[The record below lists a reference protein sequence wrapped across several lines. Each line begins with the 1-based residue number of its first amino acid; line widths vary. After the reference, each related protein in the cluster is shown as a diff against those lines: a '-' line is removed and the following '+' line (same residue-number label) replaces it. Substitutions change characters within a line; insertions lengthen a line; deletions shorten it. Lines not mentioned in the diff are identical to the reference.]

1 MAMPDFTSPKIR
13 LHTVNIREQFVAP
26 LLDGRLK
33 AITRL
38 NGRGYN
44 AGDCIRFSVLPM
56 QSSDV
61 QFSMTTEGERDLLHY
76 RFYEITFA
84 MYGKGLK
91 GGYVTLSLEL
101 VRDQRT
107 LDAIRSEIERTA
119 KNGQKFADPLDAY
132 ADLFDTA
139 YPQGYDSQYTKR
151 HAEPSLDSIAK
162 VATEAASDAERPLSC

>member
-1 MAMPDFTSPKIR
+1 MSDFTKPKIR

-26 LLDGRLK
+26 LMDGRLK

-44 AGDCIRFSVLPM
+44 YLRFSVLPM

-61 QFSMTTEGERDLLHY
+61 QFSMTTDGERDLLHY

-91 GGYVTLSLEL
+91 EGYVTLSLEL

-139 YPQGYDSQYTKR
+139 YPQGYDSQYMKR
-151 HAEPSLDSIAK
+151 HAQPSLDSIAE
-162 VATEAASDAERPLSC
+162 VATEAASDANRPRSC

>member
-1 MAMPDFTSPKIR
+1 MPDFTWPKIR

-26 LLDGRLK
+26 LMDGRLK

-56 QSSDV
+56 QSPDV
-61 QFSMTTEGERDLLHY
+61 QFSMTTEGERETLQN
-76 RFYEITFA
+76 RFYEITFV

-91 GGYVTLSLEL
+91 EGYVTLSLEL
-101 VRDQRT
+101 VREREKLDNLRFEIDRT
-107 LDAIRSEIERTA
+107 GR
-119 KNGQKFADPLDAY
+119 NGQKIADPLDAY

-139 YPQGYDSQYTKR
+139 YPEGYDSQYMKR
-151 HAEPSLDSIAK
+151 HAQPSLDSIAE
-162 VATEAASDAERPLSC
+162 VATEAASDANRPRSC

>member
-1 MAMPDFTSPKIR
+1 MSDLTKAKVR
-13 LHTVNIREQFVAP
+13 LHAVNIREQFVAP
-26 LLDGRLK
+26 LMDGRLK

-44 AGDCIRFSVLPM
+44 AGDYLRFSVLPI

-61 QFSMTTEGERDLLHY
+61 QFSMTTDGERDALHY

-91 GGYVTLSLEL
+91 EGYVTLSLEL

-139 YPQGYDSQYTKR
+139 YPEGYDSQYTKR

>member
-1 MAMPDFTSPKIR
+1 MPDYTWPKIR

-61 QFSMTTEGERDLLHY
+61 QFSMTTDGERETLHY
-76 RFYEITFA
+76 RFYEITFV

-91 GGYVTLSLEL
+91 EGYVTLSLEL

-119 KNGQKFADPLDAY
+119 KNGQKLADPLDAY

-139 YPQGYDSQYTKR
+139 YPEGYDSQYTKR

>member
-1 MAMPDFTSPKIR
+1 MPDFTRPMIR

-26 LLDGRLK
+26 LMNGKLK

-44 AGDCIRFSVLPM
+44 TEDCIRFSVLPM

-61 QFSMTTEGERDLLHY
+61 QFSMTTEGERETLQNRL
-76 RFYEITFA
+76 YEITFV

-91 GGYVTLSLEL
+91 EGCVTLSLEL
-101 VRDQRT
+101 VRERKK
-107 LDAIRSEIERTA
+107 LDALRFEIDRTGKA
-119 KNGQKFADPLDAY
+119 EQKFTDPLDAY

-151 HAEPSLDSIAK
+151 HAEPSLDSIAE
-162 VATEAASDAERPLSC
+162 VATEASSGAERPHSL

>member
-1 MAMPDFTSPKIR
+1 MPDFTWPEVR
-13 LHTVNIREQFVAP
+13 LHSVNIREQFVAP
-26 LLDGRLK
+26 LMDGRLK

-61 QFSMTTEGERDLLHY
+61 QFSMTTEGERETLQN
-76 RFYEITFA
+76 RFYEITFV

-91 GGYVTLSLEL
+91 EGYVTLSLEL
-101 VRDQRT
+101 VREKKKMDALRFEIDRT
-107 LDAIRSEIERTA
+107 RKAE
-119 KNGQKFADPLDAY
+119 QKFIDPLDAY

-139 YPQGYDSQYTKR
+139 YPQGYNSQYTKR

-162 VATEAASDAERPLSC
+162 VATEEASGAERPRSL

>member
-1 MAMPDFTSPKIR
+1 MPDFTRPKIR

-26 LLDGRLK
+26 LMDGKLK

-61 QFSMTTEGERDLLHY
+61 QFFVTTEGERETLQN
-76 RFYEITFA
+76 RFYEITFV

-91 GGYVTLSLEL
+91 EGYVSSPWNLS
-101 VRDQRT
+101 VRGRRWKPCDSKSTGRGRPSRNSQ
-107 LDAIRSEIERTA
+107 IRSMPMLISSTPPIPRVMIPSIRNVMLSPAWTA
-119 KNGQKFADPLDAY
+119 SP
-132 ADLFDTA
+132 
-139 YPQGYDSQYTKR
+139 R
-151 HAEPSLDSIAK
+151 
-162 VATEAASDAERPLSC
+162 

>member
-1 MAMPDFTSPKIR
+1 MPDFTWPEVR
-13 LHTVNIREQFVAP
+13 LHSVNIREQFVAP
-26 LLDGRLK
+26 LMDGRLK

-61 QFSMTTEGERDLLHY
+61 QFSMTTQGERETLQN
-76 RFYEITFA
+76 RFYEITFV

-91 GGYVTLSLEL
+91 EGYVTLSLEL

-139 YPQGYDSQYTKR
+139 YPEGYDSQYMKR
-151 HAEPSLDSIAK
+151 HAQPSLDSIAE
-162 VATEAASDAERPLSC
+162 VATEAASDANRPRGR

>member
-1 MAMPDFTSPKIR
+1 MPDFTRPKIR

-26 LLDGRLK
+26 LMNGKLK

-44 AGDCIRFSVLPM
+44 AGDYLRFSVLPM

-61 QFSMTTEGERDLLHY
+61 QFSMTSEGERDLLHY

-91 GGYVTLSLEL
+91 EGYVTLSLEL
-101 VRDQRT
+101 VRDQGT

-119 KNGQKFADPLDAY
+119 RNGQKFADPLDAY

-139 YPQGYDSQYTKR
+139 YPEGYDSQYTKR

-162 VATEAASDAERPLSC
+162 VATETASDAERPLSC

>member
-1 MAMPDFTSPKIR
+1 MPDFTRPKIR

-26 LLDGRLK
+26 LMNGKLK

-44 AGDCIRFSVLPM
+44 AGDFLRFSVLPM

-91 GGYVTLSLEL
+91 EGYVTLSLEL

-119 KNGQKFADPLDAY
+119 RNGQKFADPLDAY

-139 YPQGYDSQYTKR
+139 YPEGYDSQYTKR

-162 VATEAASDAERPLSC
+162 VATETASDAERPLSC

>member
-1 MAMPDFTSPKIR
+1 MPDFTRPMIR

-26 LLDGRLK
+26 LMDGRLK

-44 AGDCIRFSVLPM
+44 AGDYLRFSALPM

-61 QFSMTTEGERDLLHY
+61 QFSMTTDGERDTLHY

-91 GGYVTLSLEL
+91 EGYVTLSLEL

-119 KNGQKFADPLDAY
+119 KNGQKFTDPLDAY

-139 YPQGYDSQYTKR
+139 YPQGYDSPYTKR
-151 HAEPSLDSIAK
+151 HAEPSLDSIAE
-162 VATEAASDAERPLSC
+162 VATEASSSAERPHSL

>member
-1 MAMPDFTSPKIR
+1 MPDFTWPEVR
-13 LHTVNIREQFVAP
+13 LHSVNIREQFVAP
-26 LLDGRLK
+26 LMDGRLK

-61 QFSMTTEGERDLLHY
+61 QFSMTTEGERETLQN
-76 RFYEITFA
+76 RFYEITFV

-91 GGYVTLSLEL
+91 EGYVTLSLEL
-101 VRDQRT
+101 VREKKKIDALRFEIDRT
-107 LDAIRSEIERTA
+107 GKTE
-119 KNGQKFADPLDAY
+119 QKFTDPLDAY

-162 VATEAASDAERPLSC
+162 VATEAASGAERPHSL

>member
-1 MAMPDFTSPKIR
+1 MPDFTWPKIR

-26 LLDGRLK
+26 LMDGRLK

-44 AGDCIRFSVLPM
+44 TGDCIRFSVLPM

-61 QFSMTTEGERDLLHY
+61 QFSMTTEDERETLQN
-76 RFYEITFA
+76 RFYEITFV

-91 GGYVTLSLEL
+91 EGYVTLSLEV
-101 VRDQRT
+101 VREREKLDNLRFEIDRT
-107 LDAIRSEIERTA
+107 G
-119 KNGQKFADPLDAY
+119 KNGQKFADPVDAY

-139 YPQGYDSQYTKR
+139 YPQGYDSQYMKR
-151 HAEPSLDSIAK
+151 HAQPSLDSIAE
-162 VATEAASDAERPLSC
+162 VATEAASDAERPRSC

>member
-1 MAMPDFTSPKIR
+1 MPDFTRPKIR

-26 LLDGRLK
+26 LMDGKLK

-38 NGRGYN
+38 NGRSYN

-61 QFSMTTEGERDLLHY
+61 QFSVTTEGERETLQN
-76 RFYEITFA
+76 RFYEITFV

-91 GGYVTLSLEL
+91 EGYVTLSLEL
-101 VRDQRT
+101 VRERKTLEALRFEIDRT
-107 LDAIRSEIERTA
+107 GKTE
-119 KNGQKFADPLDAY
+119 QKFADPLDAY

-139 YPQGYDSQYTKR
+139 YP
-151 HAEPSLDSIAK
+151 
-162 VATEAASDAERPLSC
+162 

>member
-1 MAMPDFTSPKIR
+1 MSDFTRPKIR

-26 LLDGRLK
+26 LMDGRLK

-44 AGDCIRFSVLPM
+44 TGDYLRFSVLPM

-61 QFSMTTEGERDLLHY
+61 QFSMTTDGER
-76 RFYEITFA
+76 
-84 MYGKGLK
+84 
-91 GGYVTLSLEL
+91 
-101 VRDQRT
+101 
-107 LDAIRSEIERTA
+107 
-119 KNGQKFADPLDAY
+119 DAY

-139 YPQGYDSQYTKR
+139 YPEGYDSQYTKR

>member
-1 MAMPDFTSPKIR
+1 MPDFTWPEVR
-13 LHTVNIREQFVAP
+13 LHSVNIREQFVAP
-26 LLDGRLK
+26 LMDGRLK

-44 AGDCIRFSVLPM
+44 AGDYIRFSVLPM

-61 QFSMTTEGERDLLHY
+61 QFSMTTQGERETLQN

-91 GGYVTLSLEL
+91 EGYVTLSLEL

-119 KNGQKFADPLDAY
+119 KNGQKFTDPLDAY

-162 VATEAASDAERPLSC
+162 VATEAASGAERPRSL

>member
-1 MAMPDFTSPKIR
+1 MPDFTWPEVR
-13 LHTVNIREQFVAP
+13 LHSVNIREQFVAP
-26 LLDGRLK
+26 LMDGRLK

-61 QFSMTTEGERDLLHY
+61 QFSMTTQGERETLQN
-76 RFYEITFA
+76 RFYEITFV

-91 GGYVTLSLEL
+91 EGYVTLSLEL

-132 ADLFDTA
+132 ADFFDTA
-139 YPQGYDSQYTKR
+139 YPECYDSQYMKR
-151 HAEPSLDSIAK
+151 HAQPSLDSIAE
-162 VATEAASDAERPLSC
+162 VATEAASDADRPRSR

>member
-1 MAMPDFTSPKIR
+1 MPDFTRPKIR

-26 LLDGRLK
+26 LMDGKLK

-61 QFSMTTEGERDLLHY
+61 QFSVTTEGERETLQN
-76 RFYEITFA
+76 RFYEITFV

-91 GGYVTLSLEL
+91 EGYVTLSLEL
-101 VRDQRT
+101 VRERKTLETLRFEIDRT
-107 LDAIRSEIERTA
+107 GKTE
-119 KNGQKFADPLDAY
+119 QKFTDPLDAY

>member
-1 MAMPDFTSPKIR
+1 MPDFTSPKIR

-26 LLDGRLK
+26 LMDGKLK

-61 QFSMTTEGERDLLHY
+61 QFSMTTEGERETLQN
-76 RFYEITFA
+76 RFYEISFV
-84 MYGKGLK
+84 MYGKGLRE
-91 GGYVTLSLEL
+91 GYVALSLEL

-119 KNGQKFADPLDAY
+119 RNGQKFADPLDAY
-132 ADLFDTA
+132 ADLLDTA
-139 YPQGYDSQYTKR
+139 YPEGYDSQYTKR

-162 VATEAASDAERPLSC
+162 VATETASDAERPLSC

>member
-1 MAMPDFTSPKIR
+1 MPDFTWPEVR
-13 LHTVNIREQFVAP
+13 LHSVNIHEQFVAP
-26 LLDGRLK
+26 LMDGRLK

-61 QFSMTTEGERDLLHY
+61 QFYMTTEGERKTLQN
-76 RFYEITFA
+76 RFYEVTFV

-91 GGYVTLSLEL
+91 EGYVTLSLEL
-101 VRDQRT
+101 VREKKKMDALRFEIDRT
-107 LDAIRSEIERTA
+107 RKTE
-119 KNGQKFADPLDAY
+119 QKFTDPLDAY

-162 VATEAASDAERPLSC
+162 VATEAVSGTERPLSC